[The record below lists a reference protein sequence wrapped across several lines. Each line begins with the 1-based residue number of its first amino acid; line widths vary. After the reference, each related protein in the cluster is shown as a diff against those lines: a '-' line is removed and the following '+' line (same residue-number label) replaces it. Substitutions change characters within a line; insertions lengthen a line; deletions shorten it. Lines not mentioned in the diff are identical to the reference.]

1 MTFLQFLQNNNAPT
15 EPKVPYDETDIN
27 HQAMD
32 HYVTDES
39 IVRFLH
45 EMWHKPVNTTF
56 FANNKRIHNEVFFS
70 NPYPDIAKQ
79 VLGYPSVNKED
90 EGEDEGEDFDEFGH
104 SPEPSQLD
112 NILQRQLTQPDN

>member
-1 MTFLQFLQNNNAPT
+1 MTFFQFLKNNNAPT

-27 HQAMD
+27 MD

-70 NPYPDIAKQ
+70 HPYPDIAKE
-79 VLGYPSVNKED
+79 VLGYPSVNEKD
-90 EGEDEGEDFDEFGH
+90 QDKNLQEFER
-104 SPEPSQLD
+104 SPEQLD
-112 NILQRQLTQPDN
+112 MILERQLTQPDN